1 VSRIVSWCL
10 VVVVVIAAT
19 AALAPSPSTA
29 AQEAGT
35 LTLHLGTRR
44 VIGTASSTN
53 VKPERPAECSSS
65 WAGLAYSPVFPPA
78 FLLDGR
84 TPDGGDGV
92 SILTWAHLDAG
103 AHSITIPSSFPNYAF
118 TSQPGDHLSFW
129 GVLYDASIPDLTAT
143 SGASAAA
150 GTGVATMPETATIAR
165 ELPVT
170 GAGPDRVQL
179 GGLLGVLATVFLL
192 AGGIVRGRIP
202 TPGNGDDHRDGRVV

>member
-10 VVVVVIAAT
+10 VVVVVMAAT
-19 AALAPSPSTA
+19 VAIAPSSSTA
-29 AQEAGT
+29 APETGT
-35 LTLHLGTRR
+35 LTLQLGTRR

-53 VKPERPAECSSS
+53 VKPERPAACSSS
-65 WAGLAYSPVFPPA
+65 WAGLSYSPVFPPA

-92 SILTWAHLDAG
+92 SVLTWSHLDAG
-103 AHSITIPSSFPNYAF
+103 AHSITIPSSFPNYDF

-129 GVLYDASIPDLTAT
+129 GVLYDAYLPDLTGT
-143 SGASAAA
+143 SGTSGTA

-170 GAGPDRVQL
+170 GAGPDRGQL

-192 AGGIVRGRIP
+192 ASSIVRRRAP
-202 TPGNGDDHRDGRVV
+202 TAGNR

>member
-1 VSRIVSWCL
+1 MSRIVSSCL
-10 VVVVVIAAT
+10 VVVVVIAALV
-19 AALAPSPSTA
+19 AIAPSSSTA

-92 SILTWAHLDAG
+92 SILTWSHLDAG
-103 AHSITIPSSFPNYAF
+103 AHSITIPSSFPNYDF

-129 GVLYDASIPDLTAT
+129 GVLYDAYIPDLTGT
-143 SGASAAA
+143 SGTA

-170 GAGPDRVQL
+170 GAGPDRGQL

-192 AGGIVRGRIP
+192 ASSIVRRRIP
-202 TPGNGDDHRDGRVV
+202 TPRSGDDHRDGRVV